1 MRHIFH
7 LKSFKTVEFIMK
19 TQMMMYESLK
29 QSREEEE
36 EKEEEEYGESVE
48 EVYYR

>member
-1 MRHIFH
+1 
-7 LKSFKTVEFIMK
+7 MK

-48 EVYYR
+48 EVNYR

>member
-1 MRHIFH
+1 
-7 LKSFKTVEFIMK
+7 MK

-36 EKEEEEYGESVE
+36 EYGESVE

>member
-1 MRHIFH
+1 
-7 LKSFKTVEFIMK
+7 MK